1 MNVLILTIA
10 VINAITWLVVGML
23 FYTMM
28 RNKQIFRG
36 TAFQGAEMIHFQW
49 TINSGQIRQLS
60 WQLPLVYRGE
70 LHHITQF
77 YMDEVRDPTNC

>member
-36 TAFQGAEMIHFQW
+36 TAFQGAEMIHFQ
-49 TINSGQIRQLS
+49 
-60 WQLPLVYRGE
+60 
-70 LHHITQF
+70 
-77 YMDEVRDPTNC
+77 